1 VSGCD
6 VIDLTE
12 WFGRAARK
20 REQRVVTSEEGWRL
34 LRAFRRISDSE
45 RREEIIA
52 LVERAASTSPDWPI
66 AG

>member
-1 VSGCD
+1 VSGRD

-12 WFGRAARK
+12 WFGLSPRK
-20 REQRVVTSEEGWRL
+20 REQHVVTPDEGWRL
-34 LRAFRRISDSE
+34 LRAFRRISNRK

-52 LVERAASTSPDWPI
+52 LVERAVPTSPNWPT

>member
-1 VSGCD
+1 MSGCD

-12 WFGRAARK
+12 WFGRAPRK

-34 LRAFRRISDSE
+34 FRAFRRISDCK

-52 LVERAASTSPDWPI
+52 LVEMAASTSPDWPT

>member
-1 VSGCD
+1 MSGCD

-12 WFGRAARK
+12 WFGRAPRT
-20 REQRVVTSEEGWRL
+20 RERHVVTSEEGWRL
-34 LRAFRRISDSE
+34 IRAFRRISDCK

-52 LVERAASTSPDWPI
+52 LVERAAATSPDWPT